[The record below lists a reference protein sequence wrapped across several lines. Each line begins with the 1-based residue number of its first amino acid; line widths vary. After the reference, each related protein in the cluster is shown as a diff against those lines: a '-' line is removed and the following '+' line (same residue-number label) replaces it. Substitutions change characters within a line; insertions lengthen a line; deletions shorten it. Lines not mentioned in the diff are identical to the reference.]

1 MAVYKDDIR
10 LDNIFKEI
18 MSDKEFCQLFP
29 VEPGEYKNLA
39 QGKASKNKLI
49 VALATVLKDIDTAI
63 LKHERTGNSE
73 NKKDGVDHLDKNEM
87 QTIYRKIA
95 LSLT

>member
-29 VEPGEYKNLA
+29 VEPGEYKNMA
-39 QGKASKNKLI
+39 QGLKSKNNLI
-49 VALATVLKDIDTAI
+49 KALATALKDIDTTI
-63 LKHERTGNSE
+63 LKHHIAGSLD
-73 NKKDGVDHLDKNEM
+73 NKKNGVDYLEKSEM

-95 LSLT
+95 LLLT

>member
-10 LDNIFKEI
+10 LDNIFREI

-29 VEPGEYKNLA
+29 VEPGEYKNIA
-39 QGKASKNKLI
+39 QGKKSNNKLI
-49 VALATVLKDIDTAI
+49 VALATALKDIDLTI
-63 LKHERTGNSE
+63 IKHHSTGSLE
-73 NKKDGVDHLDKNEM
+73 NKKNGVDYLEKNEM

-95 LSLT
+95 LMLT

>member
-29 VEPGEYKNLA
+29 VEPGEYKNMA
-39 QGKASKNKLI
+39 QGLKSKNNLI
-49 VALATVLKDIDTAI
+49 KALATALKDIDTTI
-63 LKHERTGNSE
+63 LKHHTAGSLD
-73 NKKDGVDHLDKNEM
+73 NKKNGVDYLEKSEM

-95 LSLT
+95 LLLT